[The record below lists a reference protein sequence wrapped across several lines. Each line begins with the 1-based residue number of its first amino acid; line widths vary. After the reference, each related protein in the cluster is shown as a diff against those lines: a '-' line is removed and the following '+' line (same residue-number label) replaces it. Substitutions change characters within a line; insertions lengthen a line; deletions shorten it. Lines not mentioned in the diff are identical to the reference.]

1 MHAHL
6 LAIVRKCKKVV
17 LVYFLAI
24 VRKWAITSSVR
35 ITGTF
40 LSIFV
45 QVRYMSSVSP
55 VRITGT
61 FLSTCVQV
69 HVLCVTS
76 EDYRYV
82 FVHLYTGTLHV
93 LCVTSE
99 DYRYVFVHLCKGMCS
114 PVSQVR
120 TAGTL
125 HRSQ

>member
-17 LVYFLAI
+17 LDFQAAGL
-24 VRKWAITSSVR
+24 
-35 ITGTF
+35 
-40 LSIFV
+40 LSRDCEKVGHNII
-45 QVRYMSSVSP
+45 R
-55 VRITGT
+55 
-61 FLSTCVQV
+61 
-69 HVLCVTS
+69 
-76 EDYRYV
+76 ENYRYV
-82 FVHLYTGTLHV
+82 FVHLCTGTLHV

-99 DYRYVFVHLCKGMCS
+99 DYRYVSVHLCKGMCS